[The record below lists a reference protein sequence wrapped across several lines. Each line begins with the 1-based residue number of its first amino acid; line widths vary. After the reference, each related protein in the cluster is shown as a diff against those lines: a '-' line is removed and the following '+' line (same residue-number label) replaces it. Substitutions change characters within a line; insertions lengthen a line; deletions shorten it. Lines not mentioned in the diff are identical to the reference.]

1 MLEELYINATQD
13 NLGSSKM
20 FACCDNQKA
29 LEVTGFGN
37 KLQNLSELRGNKSD
51 VDDTDFG
58 NNLQKK
64 LKWACAGQGD
74 DINVSNASDDH
85 CRYLVKLKATGHIA
99 RQGCERDKAQAKYAR
114 GFVSAT
120 LILIAQ
126 KSIAFV
132 RCLPVFLIDVYR
144 ACVSPFKCP
153 CCRFRPTC
161 SQYAK
166 EALQK
171 YSFFYAI
178 LLISK
183 RLLKCQPWG
192 GSGYDPVPEPKRKK
206 RNEK

>member
-1 MLEELYINATQD
+1 MLEELCINATQD
-13 NLGSSKM
+13 NLSSSKM

-29 LEVTGFGN
+29 LEVAGAGDR
-37 KLQNLSELRGNKSD
+37 LQNLSEPRGSKSD
-51 VDDTDFG
+51 VDGTGFG
-58 NNLQKK
+58 GNLQKK
-64 LKWACAGQGD
+64 LKRACAGQGD
-74 DINVSNASDDH
+74 DINVSNASDNH
-85 CRYLVKLKATGHIA
+85 CRDLVKFKATGHIA
-99 RQGCERDKAQAKYAR
+99 EYGCKRDKAQAKCGR
-114 GFVSAT
+114 GFVSAK
-120 LILIAQ
+120 LALIAQ

-132 RCLPVFLIDVYR
+132 RRLPVFFIDVYR

-171 YSFFYAI
+171 YSFFHAI

-192 GSGYDPVPEPKRKK
+192 GSGYDPVPEPKR
-206 RNEK
+206 EKMK